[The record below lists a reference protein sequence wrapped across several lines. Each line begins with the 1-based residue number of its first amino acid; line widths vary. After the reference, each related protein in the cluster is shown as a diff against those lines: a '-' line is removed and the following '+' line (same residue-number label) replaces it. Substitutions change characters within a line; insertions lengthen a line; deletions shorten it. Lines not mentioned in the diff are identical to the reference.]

1 MSQPAFQILLVSND
15 PKLLATLSHALHTDN
30 IAFALER
37 RAEEALQFLRASPVD
52 LVLVDLVSSNEEG
65 FEFLR
70 QLKES
75 PPTTF
80 TLVTALTDKDNT
92 VDKLRAYDLGVCD
105 CMDKP
110 FEALVF
116 RARLRAHLETKRR
129 RDDLEIG
136 RASCRE

>member
-15 PKLLATLSHALHTDN
+15 PKLLATLSSGLHADN

-37 RAEEALQFLRASPVD
+37 RAVEALQFLRATPVD

-70 QLKES
+70 QLQES
-75 PPTTF
+75 PPATF
-80 TLVTALTDKDNT
+80 TLVTALTDEDNT

-105 CMDKP
+105 CMDRS
-110 FEALVF
+110 E
-116 RARLRAHLETKRR
+116 ERR
-129 RDDLEIG
+129 VGKEWR
-136 RASCRE
+136 S